1 MGYHEQMPLIKLFDP
16 SSMKSHG
23 KKLLHIPNY
32 IRPMPTKLGKDV
44 TYCEGLLPVN
54 SYNPLILSS
63 QKVIQQFKKL
73 TATTTMAMARG
84 IIIKVVICHNECPLI
99 NFHESS
105 MRWLFEVRAIFIHFQ
120 AIFSKSLLTVHI
132 DLRVLLS

>member
-1 MGYHEQMPLIKLFDP
+1 MIPQACGFV
-16 SSMKSHG
+16 KSHG
-23 KKLLHIPNY
+23 KKLLHIRNY

-54 SYNPLILSS
+54 SCNPLILSS
-63 QKVIQQFKKL
+63 QKVTQQVKKL
-73 TATTTMAMARG
+73 TTTITMAMARG
-84 IIIKVVICHNECPLI
+84 IVIKVVTCHNECPLI
-99 NFHESS
+99 NFHGSS

-120 AIFSKSLLTVHI
+120 AIFSKSLFTVHI